1 MHTKNVWKYALR
13 LAVFVFVSEI
23 PFDLAF
29 YDTPFYLNYQNVF
42 FTLLIGL
49 LTLIGLQYISEKLP
63 ANSFVTILAN
73 AVVIFAGIA
82 VAVLLK
88 TDYAG
93 MGIMTIVA
101 MYILKKN
108 HTISML
114 GGCTVLA
121 LLNYFEIP
129 AFIAL
134 IPAWLYNGKRGLN
147 LKYIFYIFYP
157 AHLLI
162 LYLICYFMQLV

>member
-1 MHTKNVWKYALR
+1 
-13 LAVFVFVSEI
+13 
-23 PFDLAF
+23 
-29 YDTPFYLNYQNVF
+29 
-42 FTLLIGL
+42 LLIGL

-129 AFIAL
+129 A
-134 IPAWLYNGKRGLN
+134 
-147 LKYIFYIFYP
+147 
-157 AHLLI
+157 
-162 LYLICYFMQLV
+162 